1 MENLRHKII
10 AAALGA
16 TGSLTGLAVLSRC
29 AGGACGACF
38 GCAGAGV
45 ALVLAGVWSGTRGK
59 EEEGDCDE
67 LA

>member
-16 TGSLTGLAVLSRC
+16 TGSLTGLAVFSRC
-29 AGGACGACF
+29 GGGACSSCF

-45 ALVLAGVWSGTRGK
+45 ALVLAGLLSKSK
-59 EEEGDCDE
+59 EEEKGDYDG

>member
-1 MENLRHKII
+1 MGNLRHKII
-10 AAALGA
+10 AGALGA
-16 TGSLTGLAVLSRC
+16 TGSLTGLALFSRC
-29 AGGACGACF
+29 AGGACSSCF

-45 ALVLAGVWSGTRGK
+45 ALILAGLWSKSK

>member
-29 AGGACGACF
+29 GGACGACF

-45 ALVLAGVWSGTRGK
+45 ALVLAGLWSKSTEE
-59 EEEGDCDE
+59 EEEGDCDG

>member
-1 MENLRHKII
+1 MENLRPKIV

-38 GCAGAGV
+38 GCAGAGL
-45 ALVLAGVWSGTRGK
+45 ALVLAGMWSRRREEK
-59 EEEGDCDE
+59 EEGDCDG